1 MHYSELYIYWCINII
16 ICFFLLKKQILV
28 AKKFLIVLELWV

>member
-1 MHYSELYIYWCINII
+1 MYKYNYL
-16 ICFFLLKKQILV
+16 FFLLKKQILV